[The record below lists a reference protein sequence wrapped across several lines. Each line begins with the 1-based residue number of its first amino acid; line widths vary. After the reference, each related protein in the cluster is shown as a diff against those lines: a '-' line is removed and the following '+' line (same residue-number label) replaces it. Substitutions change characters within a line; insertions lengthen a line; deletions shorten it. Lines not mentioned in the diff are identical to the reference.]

1 MNDGSYVHVSKGE
14 KMKTAGVKFDD
25 NKFND
30 LAEFYKIFGDPTR
43 LKILLS
49 LKDGEAS
56 VTDLSMKVNMN
67 QSAVSHQLRILKQA
81 RLARVRR
88 DGKNAY
94 YSFDD
99 EHIDLILKLGIEHI
113 LEV

>member
-1 MNDGSYVHVSKGE
+1 MNIGSYVHAYTGGRVKNSGAKLDDSKF
-14 KMKTAGVKFDD
+14 A
-25 NKFND
+25 D

-56 VTDLSMKVNMN
+56 VTDLTKKVNMT

-88 DGKNAY
+88 DGKNSY

-99 EHIDLILKLGIEHI
+99 EHIHLILKLGIEHI

>member
-1 MNDGSYVHVSKGE
+1 MNICSYVHLNMGGG
-14 KMKTAGVKFDD
+14 MKNSGLKFDD
-25 NKFND
+25 SRFTD
-30 LAEFYKIFGDPTR
+30 LAEFYKIFGDATR

-56 VTDLSMKVNMN
+56 VNDLAEKVGMT
-67 QSAVSHQLRILKQA
+67 QSAVSHQLRILKQS

-88 DGKNAY
+88 EGKNSY

-99 EHIDLILKLGIEHI
+99 EHIHLILKLGIEHV

>member
-1 MNDGSYVHVSKGE
+1 MNSGSYVHVLKG
-14 KMKTAGVKFDD
+14 GQVKNPGTKLDD
-25 NKFND
+25 SRFSD

-56 VTDLSMKVNMN
+56 VTDLTKKVNMT

-88 DGKNAY
+88 DGKNSY

-99 EHIDLILKLGIEHI
+99 EHIHLILKLGIEHI

>member
-1 MNDGSYVHVSKGE
+1 
-14 KMKTAGVKFDD
+14 MKNPVIKLDD
-25 NKFND
+25 SRFEN

-56 VTDLSMKVNMN
+56 VTDLSIKVNMN

-81 RLARVRR
+81 RLAKVRR
-88 DGKNAY
+88 DGKNAF

-99 EHIDLILKLGIEHI
+99 EHIHLILKLGIEHI

>member
-1 MNDGSYVHVSKGE
+1 
-14 KMKTAGVKFDD
+14 MKTKNSEFDEAKFT
-25 NKFND
+25 D

-49 LKDGEAS
+49 LRDGEAS
-56 VTDLSMKVNMN
+56 VTELSKKVNMN
-67 QSAVSHQLRILKQA
+67 QSAVSHQLRTLKQA

-88 DGKNAY
+88 DGKNSY

-99 EHIDLILKLGIEHI
+99 EHIYLILKLGIEHI

>member
-1 MNDGSYVHVSKGE
+1 MKNSGSKLDDSKF
-14 KMKTAGVKFDD
+14 A
-25 NKFND
+25 D

-43 LKILLS
+43 LKILLC
-49 LKDGEAS
+49 LKDGESS
-56 VTDLSMKVNMN
+56 VNDLAKKVNMT

-81 RLARVRR
+81 RLARARR
-88 DGKNAY
+88 DGKNSF

-99 EHIDLILKLGIEHI
+99 EHIHSILKFGIEHI

>member
-1 MNDGSYVHVSKGE
+1 
-14 KMKTAGVKFDD
+14 MKNGAAKFDD
-25 NKFND
+25 SRFIE
-30 LAEFYKIFGDPTR
+30 LAEFYKIFGDSTR

-56 VTDLSMKVNMN
+56 VTELSKKVNMN

-81 RLARVRR
+81 RLAKVRR
-88 DGKNAY
+88 EGKNAY
-94 YSFDD
+94 YSFND

-113 LEV
+113 LEI

>member
-1 MNDGSYVHVSKGE
+1 MNDGSYVHASKGVS
-14 KMKTAGVKFDD
+14 VKNSVIKLEDD
-25 NKFND
+25 KFTD
-30 LAEFYKIFGDPTR
+30 LAEFYKIFGDSTR

-56 VTDLSMKVNMN
+56 VTDLSKKVNMN

-88 DGKNAY
+88 EGKNAF

-99 EHIDLILKLGIEHI
+99 EHISLILKLGIEHI